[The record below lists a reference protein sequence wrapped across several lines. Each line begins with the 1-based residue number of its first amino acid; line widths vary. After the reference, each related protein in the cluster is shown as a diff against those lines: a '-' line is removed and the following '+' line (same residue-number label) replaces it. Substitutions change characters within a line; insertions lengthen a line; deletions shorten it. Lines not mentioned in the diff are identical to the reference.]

1 MKRATPVSSVIGAL
15 FILWG
20 ASVVQ
25 ARSLSDQIS
34 LLYGEKGITL
44 SNVVTPGPPDV
55 AHTAHFTS
63 DSLANLGNLVK
74 QFAPSAADFPAIS
87 TVPGLTFRYNT
98 QLHVFERSST
108 SLGPVFVERP
118 QTLGGG
124 KLDFGFSYLYIDF
137 DEFEG
142 NDLDGFQFA
151 GLAHND
157 CCGTRPNDPSGNF
170 NPTFEEDT
178 ADLIF
183 DKFNLRSHVAS
194 FFATYGI
201 TDRWDVNVLLPVV
214 FTSLRVK
221 ARAELNN
228 ESGTNT
234 HRFDVGAAS
243 GCEAGSIATR
253 CLRSI
258 DDDKTGVGDLQLRTK
273 YQLFDN
279 EAFSIAS
286 GLTLR
291 LPTGDEDNFQGIG
304 DPTLTPFL
312 ALAQD
317 LGPVNLHANGGVEI
331 NFDDSDRS
339 RVRYAV
345 GATVRLIEQIALLV
359 DVIGSSNLRTDR
371 VSTRVPLFTA
381 AETLA
386 GEEVRSKTISTDI
399 VDLNVG
405 FKISPFG
412 TEKPVVGFATVFV
425 PLTDDGLRADAIPA
439 VGLEMG
445 F

>member
-1 MKRATPVSSVIGAL
+1 MSVLFVLWSVSL
-15 FILWG
+15 
-20 ASVVQ
+20 VQ

-34 LLYGEKGITL
+34 LLYGERGITL
-44 SNVVTPGPPDV
+44 TDVVTPGPPDV

-74 QFAPSAADFPAIS
+74 QLAPSAADFPAIS
-87 TVPGLTFRYNT
+87 TVPGLTFRYNA
-98 QLHVFERSST
+98 QLQAFERSST

-142 NDLDGFQFA
+142 DDLDGFQFA
-151 GLAHND
+151 RLAHND
-157 CCGTRPNDPSGNF
+157 CCGTRPNNPQDNF
-170 NPTFEEDT
+170 DPTFEEDT
-178 ADLIF
+178 ADLTF
-183 DKFNLRSHVAS
+183 DKFRLRSHVAS

-201 TDRWDVNVLLPVV
+201 TDRWDVNILLPVV

-221 ARAELNN
+221 ARADLNN

-234 HRFDVGAAS
+234 HRFGDNSVCDS
-243 GCEAGSIATR
+243 GSTATR
-253 CLRSI
+253 CFRSI

-273 YQLFDN
+273 YQLFSN

-312 ALAQD
+312 TLAQD
-317 LGPVNLHANGGVEI
+317 LGPVNLHANSGIEI

-339 RVRYAV
+339 RVRYAA
-345 GATVRLIEQIALLV
+345 GATVRLIEQIAFLV
-359 DVIGSSNLRTDR
+359 DVIGSSNLQTDR
-371 VSTRVPLFTA
+371 VSTRVPLFRG
-381 AETLA
+381 AEIPD
-386 GEEVRSKTISTDI
+386 GEEIRSRKISTDI

-412 TEKPVVGFATVFV
+412 TERSVVGFGTVFI
-425 PLTDDGLRADAIPA
+425 PLNNDGLRADAIPA

>member
-1 MKRATPVSSVIGAL
+1 MKRTTPVSSLIGA
-15 FILWG
+15 FFVLWS
-20 ASVVQ
+20 ASAVQ

-34 LLYGEKGITL
+34 LLYGERGITL

-87 TVPGLTFRYNT
+87 TVPGLTFRYNA
-98 QLHVFERSST
+98 QLQAFERSST

-124 KLDFGFSYLYIDF
+124 KFDFGFSYLYIDF

-142 NDLDGFQFA
+142 DSLEGFQFA

-157 CCGTRPNDPSGNF
+157 CCGNPPSTD
-170 NPTFEEDT
+170 NPSFEEDT
-178 ADLIF
+178 ADLTF
-183 DKFNLRSHVAS
+183 DRFNLRSHVAS

-201 TDRWDVNVLLPVV
+201 TDRWDVNILIPVV
-214 FTSLRVK
+214 FTSLRIK
-221 ARAELNN
+221 ARADLNN

-234 HRFDVGAAS
+234 HRFDLGADS
-243 GCEAGSIATR
+243 GCEAGSTLTR
-253 CLRSI
+253 CLRSV

-273 YQLFDN
+273 YQLFSS

-304 DPTLTPFL
+304 DPTLTPNL
-312 ALAQD
+312 TLAQD

-339 RVRYAV
+339 RVRYAA

-359 DVIGSSNLRTDR
+359 DVIGSSNLQTDR
-371 VSTRVPLFTA
+371 VSTRIPLFLGGS
-381 AETLA
+381 AEA
-386 GEEVRSKTISTDI
+386 VGEEIRSRTISTDI

-412 TEKPVVGFATVFV
+412 TERSVVGFGTVFI